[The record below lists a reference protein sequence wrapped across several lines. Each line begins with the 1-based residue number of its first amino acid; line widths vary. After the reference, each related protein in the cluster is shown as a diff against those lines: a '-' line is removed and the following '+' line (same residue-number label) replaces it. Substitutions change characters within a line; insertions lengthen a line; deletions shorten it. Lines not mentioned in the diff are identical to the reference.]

1 MPKLG
6 SETINTASGFSFSG
20 ESIQG
25 LDGNDHYTLAC
36 ITIDCS
42 SSTAGFIDKMRKVV
56 EDVINDL
63 KKSKAKNSILIRVSK
78 FYGSSVEELIGYTLP
93 EKIDT
98 ASITN
103 KIQSN
108 GSTPLYDAT
117 VESIESAASYGKQ
130 LAASYYTTNAVVFV
144 ITDGEENTSRIVT
157 DPNSVRSKIDDVK
170 HTESLE
176 SIKTIL
182 IGLCDGQGI
191 SSYLANYKDGVG
203 FDDYVNA
210 DLADQS
216 VFRKLG
222 NFVSESVSSTSQAL
236 GTGAPSQSLTF

>member
-1 MPKLG
+1 MPKLN
-6 SETINTASGFSFSG
+6 SQTINTASGFSFSG
-20 ESIQG
+20 ESIEN

-36 ITIDCS
+36 VAIDCS
-42 SSTAGFIDKMRKVV
+42 LSTNRFTSKMKKAI
-56 EDVINDL
+56 EDIIESL

-98 ASITN
+98 VSITN